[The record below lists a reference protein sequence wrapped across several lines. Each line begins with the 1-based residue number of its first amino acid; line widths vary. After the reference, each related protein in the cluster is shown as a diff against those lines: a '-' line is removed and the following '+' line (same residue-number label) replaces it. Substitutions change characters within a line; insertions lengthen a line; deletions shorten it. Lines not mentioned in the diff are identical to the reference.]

1 MCLVRVFIFVKKAE
15 QMYEITIFKSV
26 VHREERRDERRV
38 QRGEETK
45 IKKKLIRWV
54 WAQSKKIDKWVQF
67 YYGSAIGNISLLF
80 KISSGHIPKHTV
92 QTWVLEQQFPNN
104 PILNSV
110 TKHIFPNFGHLC
122 SVFKHYTLCFEK
134 TDQTAS

>member
-45 IKKKLIRWV
+45 IKKRLIRWV
-54 WAQSKKIDKWVQF
+54 
-67 YYGSAIGNISLLF
+67 
-80 KISSGHIPKHTV
+80 
-92 QTWVLEQQFPNN
+92 
-104 PILNSV
+104 
-110 TKHIFPNFGHLC
+110 
-122 SVFKHYTLCFEK
+122 
-134 TDQTAS
+134 

>member
-15 QMYEITIFKSV
+15 QMYEKAEQNVDQVRVMGGWVRIM
-26 VHREERRDERRV
+26 HREERRDEMRV

-54 WAQSKKIDKWVQF
+54 WAQSKKVDKWVQF
-67 YYGSAIGNISLLF
+67 YYGSAIRNISLLF
-80 KISSGHIPKHTV
+80 KISFGHIPKHAV

-104 PILNSV
+104 LVLNSV
-110 TKHIFPNFGHLC
+110 TKHIFPNFGH
-122 SVFKHYTLCFEK
+122 
-134 TDQTAS
+134 